1 MNINEAIF
9 GANKKKITELEQE
22 NKLLKRKVEKLE
34 ETEEKR
40 NKFRLN
46 LDDKFK
52 KIRDDVN
59 DIYLDLKTDKI
70 SNKTMSKAKKANEEL
85 NKIVRNF
92 RSY

>member
-22 NKLLKRKVEKLE
+22 NKLLKKKIDKLE
-34 ETEEKR
+34 ELDEKR
-40 NKFRLN
+40 KKFRLD

-70 SNKTMSKAKKANEEL
+70 SNKTMNKAKKANEEL